1 MFGNNGKWKTK
12 NKPWDPP
19 ALVSPASGLF
29 SNKPKTAKEEFPR
42 HCRADYPRNNL
53 VTEMKLCDL
62 KHFNLT
68 ESREWSALRLTEQAL
83 GTRTCHICK
92 GHIKKGEKHLATY
105 DKPNTNRW
113 WPLRSNICVFCLE
126 ELIRDMKVSMKGKI
140 RLRKRERMT
149 RMIILELDEIPK
161 YIDDWPF

>member
-1 MFGNNGKWKTK
+1 MFGNNNNTK
-12 NKPWDPP
+12 SKIGW
-19 ALVSPASGLF
+19 
-29 SNKPKTAKEEFPR
+29 PR
-42 HCRADYPRNNL
+42 NNNNTKSKIGWPRNNL
-53 VTEMKLCDL
+53 VTTQKLCDL
-62 KHFNLT
+62 KYSTLAS
-68 ESREWSALRLTEQAL
+68 SREWSALRLLEEAR

-92 GHIKKGEKHLATY
+92 GHIKKGEQHLATY
-105 DKPNTNRW
+105 DKGPKW

-161 YIDDWPF
+161 HIDDWPF